1 MSIGFF
7 GFLRNYASQFSNLDN
22 FRIFADNKLEELV
35 SMNRYKQA
43 RKNAGKTQQEAASI
57 IGSSVDTIWRLES
70 GKKQPK
76 VDEVKK
82 LAEFYNV
89 SPAYLTGDSNM
100 MAPASPAFSAILR
113 DWIDEFAPDGIKVL
127 SEKSGIIAE
136 DIQKYLNGA
145 EPTGSH
151 THRLMQ
157 AMGYEGVGDQP
168 PTRRLKMER
177 TAQDAPELKSN
188 VRFGDF
194 IEVPVLSMEMVAS
207 CGAGNGL
214 YGVEA
219 ETTETVP
226 VSTSSFAMYDDLR
239 KPFSIRTDGDSM
251 EGAGLEE
258 GNIAVINPAED
269 IVSGDTA
276 LVVWND
282 NWFIKWVIWNPD
294 GSVELR
300 SANPTY
306 GPIRVDREYAQD
318 ANWFRVIGK
327 VVEIVDRKR
336 PRRAF

>member
-1 MSIGFF
+1 MPVKGSLIKELRKKEQLTQAQFAERIGVSKTSV
-7 GFLRNYASQFSNLDN
+7 ASWETDVYSPEGENLDKLM
-22 FRIFADNKLEELV
+22 RIFNVSADYLL
-35 SMNRYKQA
+35 
-43 RKNAGKTQQEAASI
+43 GKTDIPQ
-57 IGSSVDTIWRLES
+57 
-70 GKKQPK
+70 
-76 VDEVKK
+76 
-82 LAEFYNV
+82 
-89 SPAYLTGDSNM
+89 
-100 MAPASPAFSAILR
+100 PASFPFIAILR
-113 DWIDEFAPDGIKVL
+113 DWIDEPDSGGIDALAK
-127 SEKSGIIAE
+127 KSGISR
-136 DIQKYLNGA
+136 DVIQTYVNGA
-145 EPTGSH
+145 EPNGSH

-157 AMGYEGVGDQP
+157 AMGYEGAGDQP
-168 PTRRLKMER
+168 LTRHMRMER
-177 TAQDAPELKSN
+177 TTQDAQELKSN

-226 VSTSSFAMYDDLR
+226 VSTSSFVMYDDLR

-258 GNIAVINPAED
+258 GSLAVVNPAED

>member
-1 MSIGFF
+1 MSTFIVLQ
-7 GFLRNYASQFSNLDN
+7 FLWEFTYNYPMKNN
-22 FRIFADNKLEELV
+22 IFATRLKELRT
-35 SMNRYKQA
+35 SKGLSQA
-43 RKNAGKTQQEAASI
+43 AFAAAIGLSRFTIMDWENGKKFPDLKEIGQIAKEF
-57 IGSSVDTIWRLES
+57 GSSIAFLTGES
-70 GKKQPK
+70 
-76 VDEVKK
+76 D
-82 LAEFYNV
+82 
-89 SPAYLTGDSNM
+89 SPAPS
-100 MAPASPAFSAILR
+100 SSAFSAILR
-113 DWIDEFAPDGIKVL
+113 DWIDEFAPEGIKVL
-127 SEKSGIIAE
+127 SEKSGISAE

-145 EPTGSH
+145 EPNGSH

-177 TAQDAPELKSN
+177 TADAPELKSN

-226 VSTSSFAMYDDLR
+226 VSSSSFVMYDDLR

-258 GNIAVINPAED
+258 GSLAVVNPVED

-306 GPIRVDREYAQD
+306 GPIRVDKEYAQD